1 MSVKTKPELQ
11 MTRVFD
17 APRHLVFE
25 AWSSAEHVSRWFTP
39 SPLTTSACEVDLRP
53 GGAFRVVM
61 RMPDGTEHPMNAR
74 FLEVVPDQRIVF
86 AGLIENDLEVHTT
99 VTFAEHD
106 GKTTLTVHQTYSR
119 ESQATR
125 GAEMGW
131 TATLD
136 QLAAHIRA
144 QR

>member
-1 MSVKTKPELQ
+1 MSVQTKPELK

-39 SPLTTSACEVDLRP
+39 SPLTTAACEVDLRP
-53 GGAFRVVM
+53 GGTFRVVM
-61 RMPDGTEHPMNAR
+61 KMPNGAEHPMDAK

-86 AGLIENDLEVHTT
+86 AGLIESDLEVHTT
-99 VTFAEHD
+99 VSFTEKD
-106 GKTTLTVHQTYSR
+106 GKTTLSVHQTYSR
-119 ESQATR
+119 ESPATR

-136 QLAAHIRA
+136 QLAAHVRA
-144 QR
+144 RS